1 MVHVADTVT
10 LVWHLEK
17 HRRLGTQARSV
28 LQEADQ
34 GQDTIVLSGATLM
47 EILYLS
53 ERLRISVDLTAVKNL
68 LAQSQSYTVAPVS
81 FEVIEATATIDDV
94 PELHDRVIAGTA
106 AWLNISILTNDP
118 DMTAS
123 QHVRTIWR

>member
-1 MVHVADTVT
+1 MLYVADTVT

-17 HRRLGTQARSV
+17 HRRLGARARSV

-34 GQDTIVLSGATLM
+34 GQHTIVLSGATLM
-47 EILYLS
+47 EVLYLS
-53 ERLRISVDLTAVKNL
+53 ERRRISVDLTILKNL
-68 LAQSQSYTVAPVS
+68 LARNQNYSVVPVS
-81 FEVIEATATIDDV
+81 FEVIEATASIDDI

-106 AWLNISILTNDP
+106 AWLNIPILTNDP

-123 QHVRTIWR
+123 RHVQTIWR

>member
-1 MVHVADTVT
+1 MVYAVDTVA

-17 HRRLGTQARSV
+17 HRRLGARARSI

-34 GQDTIVLSGATLM
+34 GHHTIVISGATLM

-53 ERLRISVDLTAVKNL
+53 ERRRISVDLATLKDL
-68 LAQSQSYTVAPVS
+68 LARNQNYSVAPVS
-81 FEVIEATATIDDV
+81 FEVIEATANINDI

-106 AWLNISILTNDP
+106 AWLNIPILTNDP

-123 QHVRTIWR
+123 CHVQVIWR